1 MNHTQAST
9 SYAVGDWGH
18 FIDGVA
24 EPLEAA
30 QGAIVELHNPATGE
44 IIGRSPTGGEGDAE
58 RAVRAARRAQPAWA
72 SQTVNE
78 RRRLVRELSA
88 RIEAAADELA
98 HIDVLETGK
107 TISLA
112 SALVAGGPSH
122 VLDFVD
128 VSDSFFDQELIGGH
142 RQLRE
147 PYGVV
152 GIIVP
157 WNAPIE
163 IVMRT
168 LPAVLIAGNTVV
180 VKPSERAPFAVRR
193 LIELLELPPGVVNVL
208 MGDGNSGK
216 PLVGH
221 AEVDLIIHTGS
232 VGSGRDIA
240 AISGAML
247 RPAVLELGGK
257 DPVIVDSG
265 VDIEWAADLVAFGSF
280 INTGQLCTAIERIYV
295 VEDVAEE
302 FINALVARAEGEVVG
317 SGLDPA
323 TTVGPLIDEA
333 QRSIVQSHVDAAV
346 KAGAT
351 VRTGGAPAEGPGF
364 YYPPTVLTNVTP
376 EMEIMTNETFGPIAP
391 VRVVSSIE
399 EAVREANESSYGLAA
414 TVLTDRPEGV
424 AAAAKLKAGT
434 VWVNAY
440 LAGTDGGRCEPRGVS
455 GLGIVGDRRAV
466 LEAVSSPKVLHIS
479 QAPKRE

>member
-1 MNHTQAST
+1 
-9 SYAVGDWGH
+9 
-18 FIDGVA
+18 
-24 EPLEAA
+24 
-30 QGAIVELHNPATGE
+30 
-44 IIGRSPTGGEGDAE
+44 
-58 RAVRAARRAQPAWA
+58 
-72 SQTVNE
+72 
-78 RRRLVRELSA
+78 
-88 RIEAAADELA
+88 
-98 HIDVLETGK
+98 
-107 TISLA
+107 
-112 SALVAGGPSH
+112 
-122 VLDFVD
+122 
-128 VSDSFFDQELIGGH
+128 
-142 RQLRE
+142 
-147 PYGVV
+147 
-152 GIIVP
+152 
-157 WNAPIE
+157 
-163 IVMRT
+163 
-168 LPAVLIAGNTVV
+168 
-180 VKPSERAPFAVRR
+180 
-193 LIELLELPPGVVNVL
+193 